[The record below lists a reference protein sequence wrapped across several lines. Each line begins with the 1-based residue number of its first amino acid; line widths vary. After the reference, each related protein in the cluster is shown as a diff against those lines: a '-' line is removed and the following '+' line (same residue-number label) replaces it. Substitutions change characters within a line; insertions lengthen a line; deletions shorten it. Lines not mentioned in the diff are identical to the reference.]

1 MAVWRLQVNTGGT
14 NVADYCLKNHVAAM
28 GWSLR
33 ELTQAERSGI
43 HTFLDYC
50 NLARTQYKSFDS
62 VCRMVEDVKEGD
74 LLWMRSRNEGKYY
87 IARVKANSTWVFR
100 EDAVQMDAANQLTN
114 IDWYPATDK
123 ADEESVPGA
132 VATSFIMGS
141 TIQRIKK
148 NGVEKPIATVKSK
161 KYLTDFTGMK
171 PVEQR
176 NSDEAYLSDDVSFVI
191 AHNKKANDTVEI
203 FSLLSYTNVN
213 VLPFTEDIPLEVI
226 AFLDPTIEKLCFEQ
240 TEGKTFIH
248 LKFKDEEEIILNNA
262 ADLEQ
267 YLSSGTI
274 KGIITFSMVKEVLH
288 SGGYLLVDE
297 IENHF
302 NKEIV
307 TTLVRFF
314 MDSRLNKNGGTLIF
328 TTHYP
333 ELLDEYDRN
342 DGICIVRNRNGIT
355 AENLSYI
362 LKRNDIKKS
371 DAYQSGFLEGT
382 TPAYEAYMRLKK
394 SLAASIN

>member
-1 MAVWRLQVNTGGT
+1 MKILRITAQGLPLFKKDLDICFYTQQRVCEEDKDNLYRLMDNYYLHSACAFIGINASGKTSV
-14 NVADYCLKNHVAAM
+14 LKVISLALNIVKNEPINHVEAKSILGGAKNVTIRTYFYDKRSYICCLETVIAAKKSKT
-28 GWSLR
+28 GEYVYSILSESL
-33 ELTQAERSGI
+33 
-43 HTFLDYC
+43 
-50 NLARTQYKSFDS
+50 
-62 VCRMVEDVKEGD
+62 
-74 LLWMRSRNEGKYY
+74 W
-87 IARVKANSTWVFR
+87 
-100 EDAVQMDAANQLTN
+100 
-114 IDWYPATDK
+114 
-123 ADEESVPGA
+123 
-132 VATSFIMGS
+132 
-141 TIQRIKK
+141 
-148 NGVEKPIATVKSK
+148 EKPIATVKSK

-226 AFLDPTIEKLCFEQ
+226 ALLDPTIEKLCFEQ
-240 TEGKTFIH
+240 AEGKTFIH

-394 SLAASIN
+394 SLAASIK